1 MGIQMNNNKKA
12 VSQKKSN
19 SKFFIPAKVLHRIIV
34 GAVAAVLVVV
44 VGAFIVTM
52 TDMPAMVMT
61 GATVAGHDV
70 KVNELDYWFY
80 SEYNQFI
87 SYGVL
92 SSKDDLA
99 KVYDETTGATY
110 KDFLYDMAAQNLQST
125 YILCDQA
132 KAAGF
137 KAQTVKSR
145 VDSDIAQI
153 RSYAD
158 QKNTTA
164 DKILKMQYGNGVTV
178 RVMEEI
184 LTRKYT
190 AAEYAEY
197 LKQTAY
203 PMTEAEMKAVYDAAP
218 QDYDKVTYNT
228 FFFASDAAS
237 TATDAEKQLALSAAK
252 AKAQG
257 VIDSATDPTSFR
269 DACEKAA
276 GDASASS
283 FADGADP
290 TLAANASKSDVTTNV
305 NADLAEYLFSTDRKA
320 GDKTVIE
327 TTNGYF
333 AVYFQSR
340 DLDKTA
346 TVSYRVLTISTK
358 SLAEAKTTLEGYQ
371 KQVTDEN
378 SFINLVKKYSDDT
391 ISYTG
396 GLTSGVTADTYK
408 ADSATEVEKT
418 LSAWLL
424 SADRKPGDMIIIEN
438 IDSVAL
444 YYFKE
449 SLPAWEAS
457 LASGNATTKFNTWYS
472 ELTKVAGNGYTLNLG
487 NVEFATY

>member
-1 MGIQMNNNKKA
+1 MSNNKKA
-12 VSQKKSN
+12 NSLKKSN
-19 SKFFIPAKVLHRIIV
+19 GKVFIPAKVWHRIII
-34 GAVAAVLVVV
+34 GAVIAFFVIL
-44 VGAFIVTM
+44 VGAFIVAM
-52 TDMPAMVMT
+52 ADVPAQIMT

-70 KVNELDYWFY
+70 KVNELDYWY
-80 SEYNQFI
+80 YTEYNQVA
-87 SYGVL
+87 SYIGI
-92 SSKDDLA
+92 SSKADLD
-99 KVYDETTGATY
+99 KVYDKTTGATY
-110 KDFLYDMAAQNLQST
+110 KDLLYQMAAQNLQST

-137 KAQTVKSR
+137 KAEAVKPR
-145 VDSDIAQI
+145 VESDIAAI
-153 RSYAD
+153 RAYAA

-164 DKILKMQYGNGVTV
+164 DRILKMQYGNGVTV
-178 RVMEEI
+178 RVMEDI

-203 PMTEAEMKAVYDAAP
+203 PMTEADMKAAYSAAP

-237 TATDAEKQLALSAAK
+237 TATDAEKKLALSAAK

-257 VIDSATDPTSFR
+257 VIDTATDPKSFR

-290 TLAANASKSDVTTNV
+290 TLAANASKSDITQNV
-305 NADLAEYLFSTDRKA
+305 NSDLAEYLYSTDRKA
-320 GDKTVIE
+320 GDKTVID
-327 TTNGYF
+327 TDTGSF
-333 AVYFQSR
+333 AVYFQTR
-340 DLDKTA
+340 ELDKTP
-346 TVSYRVLTISTK
+346 TVSYRVLTLSSK
-358 SLAEAKTTLEGYQ
+358 DLAAAQATLEGYQ

-378 SFINLVKKYSDDT
+378 SFTELAKKYSTDT
-391 ISYTG
+391 IAFTG
-396 GLTSGVTADTYK
+396 GLTKGVNADTYK
-408 ADSATEVEKT
+408 SDSATEVEKQ
-418 LSAWLL
+418 LSDWLL
-424 SADRKPGDMIIIEN
+424 SADRKPGDMIIIKN

-449 SLPAWEAS
+449 SQPAWEAS
-457 LASGNATTKFNTWYS
+457 LADSNATSKYNEWYS
-472 ELTKVAGNGYTLNLG
+472 TLTAKAGNGYTLNLG

>member
-1 MGIQMNNNKKA
+1 MSNNKKA
-12 VSQKKSN
+12 VSLKKSN
-19 SKFFIPAKVLHRIIV
+19 RKVFIPAKVWHRIIAGGVIAVLVIIV
-34 GAVAAVLVVV
+34 GAYVIA
-44 VGAFIVTM
+44 M
-52 TDMPAMVMT
+52 TDIPAKTMS

-80 SEYNQFI
+80 SEYNQVGQYLGI
-87 SYGVL
+87 T
-92 SSKDDLA
+92 SKADLD
-99 KVYDETTGATY
+99 KVYDETTGTTY
-110 KDFLYDMAAQNLQST
+110 KDLLYQMAAQNLQST
-125 YILCDQA
+125 YILCDEA

-137 KAQTVKSR
+137 KSQTAKKR

-153 RSYAD
+153 RAYAD
-158 QKNTTA
+158 QQGTTA

-178 RVMEEI
+178 RIMEEI

-218 QDYDKVTYNT
+218 QDYDKVTFNT

-257 VIDSATDPTSFR
+257 VIDTATDAASFR

-290 TLAANASKSDVTTNV
+290 TLAADASKADLTSNV
-305 NADLAEYLFSTDRKA
+305 NSDLAEYVFGADRKA
-320 GDKTVIE
+320 GDTTVIDTE
-327 TTNGYF
+327 TGSF
-333 AVYFQSR
+333 AVFFQSR
-340 DLDKTA
+340 QLDTTP
-346 TVSYRVLTISTK
+346 TVSYRVLTLAQADLAAGKTK
-358 SLAEAKTTLEGYQ
+358 LEGYQ
-371 KQVTDEN
+371 KLVTDEN
-378 SFINLVKKYSDDT
+378 SFVDLVKKYSDDT
-391 ISYTG
+391 IAFTG
-396 GLTSGVTADTYK
+396 GLTEGVTVDTYK
-408 ADSATEVEKT
+408 SDSATEVEKA
-418 LSAWLL
+418 LSVWLL

-438 IDSVAL
+438 IDSIAL

-449 SLPAWEAS
+449 SVPAWEAS
-457 LASGNATTKFNTWYS
+457 LASSNASAKYNEWYTA
-472 ELTKVAGNGYTLNLG
+472 LTAKAENGYTLNLG

>member
-1 MGIQMNNNKKA
+1 MSNNKKA

-34 GAVAAVLVVV
+34 GAVIALLVVLVGGYTVM
-44 VGAFIVTM
+44 M
-52 TDMPAMVMT
+52 TDIPARVMT
-61 GATVAGHDV
+61 GATIAGHDV

-92 SSKDDLA
+92 SSKDDLK
-99 KVYDETTGATY
+99 KVYDQTTGATY

-137 KAQTVKSR
+137 KSETAKSR
-145 VDSDIAQI
+145 VATDIASI
-153 RSYAD
+153 RTYAD
-158 QKNTTA
+158 QKGTTA

-237 TATDAEKQLALSAAK
+237 TATDAEKKLALAAAK

-257 VIDSATDPTSFR
+257 VIDTATDPTSFR

-283 FADGADP
+283 FKDGADP
-290 TLAANASKSDVTTNV
+290 TLAANASKSDITQNV
-305 NADLAEYLFSTDRKA
+305 NSDLAEYLFSTDRKA
-320 GDKTVIE
+320 GDVTVIDTE
-327 TTNGYF
+327 TGSF

-340 DLDKTA
+340 ELDKTA
-346 TVSYRVLTISTK
+346 TASYRVLT
-358 SLAEAKTTLEGYQ
+358 LATGDIAADKAKLEGYQ

-378 SFINLVKKYSDDT
+378 SFSTLVKKYSSDS
-391 ISYTG
+391 IAYAG
-396 GLTSGVTADTYK
+396 GLTKGVTADTYSS
-408 ADSATEVEKT
+408 DSATEVEKQ

-444 YYFKE
+444 YYYKE
-449 SLPAWEAS
+449 SLPAWEAALFNS
-457 LASGNATTKFNTWYS
+457 NATAKFNEWYS
-472 ELTKVAGNGYTLNLG
+472 ALTAKEGNGYTLNLG

>member
-1 MGIQMNNNKKA
+1 MSNNKKA
-12 VSQKKSN
+12 VSQKKIKKN
-19 SKFFIPAKVLHRIIV
+19 FLFPAHIWHRIIV
-34 GAVAAVLVVV
+34 GA
-44 VGAFIVTM
+44 GIAFIVILAGAFVVSM
-52 TDMPAMVMT
+52 TDIPARVMT

-80 SEYNQFI
+80 TEYNQFY
-87 SYGVL
+87 SYGVIT
-92 SSKDDLA
+92 SKSDLN
-99 KVYDETTGATY
+99 KVYDETTGKTY
-110 KDFLYDMAAQNLQST
+110 KDLLYEMAAQNLQST

-145 VDSDIAQI
+145 VDSDIAQV
-153 RSYAD
+153 RAYAD

-164 DKILKMQYGNGVTV
+164 DKILEMQYGNGVTV

-190 AAEYAEY
+190 AAEYSEY

-203 PMTEAEMKAVYDAAP
+203 PMTEAEMKAVYEAAP
-218 QDYDKVTYNT
+218 QDYDTVTYNT

-257 VIDSATDPTSFR
+257 VIDTATDAVSFR
-269 DACEKAA
+269 EACEKAA

-290 TLAANASKSDVTTNV
+290 TLAANASKADITSNV
-305 NADLAEYLFSTDRKA
+305 NSDLAEYLFNTDRKA
-320 GDKTVIE
+320 GDMTVID
-327 TTNGYF
+327 TSSGSF
-333 AVYFQSR
+333 AVFFQSR
-340 DLDKTA
+340 QLDTTA
-346 TVSYRVLTISTK
+346 TVSYRVLTLSSK
-358 SLAEAKTTLEGYQ
+358 DLAAAKATLEGYQ

-378 SFINLVKKYSDDT
+378 SFVNLVKKYSDDT
-391 ISYTG
+391 IAYTG
-396 GLTSGVTADTYK
+396 GLTKGVNADTYK
-408 ADSATEVEKT
+408 ADSATDVEKT
-418 LSAWLL
+418 LSDWLL
-424 SADRKPGDMIIIEN
+424 SADRKAGDMIIIEN

-444 YYFKE
+444 YYYKE

-457 LASGNATTKFNTWYS
+457 LAESNATSKYNEWYS
-472 ELTKVAGNGYTLNLG
+472 ALTAKAGNGYTLNLG

>member
-1 MGIQMNNNKKA
+1 MGFHMSNNKKA
-12 VSQKKSN
+12 VSQKKN
-19 SKFFIPAKVLHRIIV
+19 KKNFLFPAHIWHRIIV
-34 GAVAAVLVVV
+34 GA
-44 VGAFIVTM
+44 GIAFIVIIAGAFAVSTM
-52 TDMPAMVMT
+52 DIPARVMT
-61 GATVAGHDV
+61 GATIAGHDV

-80 SEYNQFI
+80 SEYNQFV

-92 SSKDDLA
+92 SSKDDLN
-99 KVYDETTGATY
+99 KVYDETTGTTY
-110 KDFLYDMAAQNLQST
+110 KDFLYEMAAKNLQST

-137 KAQTVKSR
+137 KAQTAESR
-145 VDSDIAQI
+145 VDADIAQI
-153 RSYAD
+153 RTYAE
-158 QKNTTA
+158 QQGATA
-164 DKILKMQYGNGVTV
+164 DRVLKMQYGNGVTV

-218 QDYDKVTYNT
+218 QDYDTVTYNT

-257 VIDSATDPTSFR
+257 VIDTATDAASFR

-276 GDASASS
+276 GDASDSS

-290 TLAANASKSDVTTNV
+290 TLAANAAKADIIANINT
-305 NADLAEYLFSTDRKA
+305 DLAEYLFSTDRKA
-320 GDKTVIE
+320 GDVTVID
-327 TTNGYF
+327 TASGSF
-333 AVYFQSR
+333 AVFFQSR
-340 DLDKTA
+340 QLDTTA
-346 TVSYRVLTISTK
+346 TVSYRVLT
-358 SLAEAKTTLEGYQ
+358 LASKDFAAAKTTLEGYQ

-378 SFINLVKKYSDDT
+378 SFIGLVKKYSDDT
-391 ISYTG
+391 IAFTG
-396 GLTSGVTADTYK
+396 GLTEGVTVDTYK

-418 LSAWLL
+418 LSDWLL

-449 SLPAWEAS
+449 SLPAWEAA
-457 LASGNATTKFNTWYS
+457 LADSNASTKFNEWYTALAAKAES
-472 ELTKVAGNGYTLNLG
+472 GYTLNLG

>member
-1 MGIQMNNNKKA
+1 MSNNKKA

-34 GAVAAVLVVV
+34 GTVIALFVIL
-44 VGAFIVTM
+44 VGAYVIAM
-52 TDMPAMVMT
+52 TDTPAKVMT

-80 SEYNQFI
+80 TEYNQI
-87 SYGVL
+87 GPYIGI
-92 SSKDDLA
+92 SSKADLD
-99 KVYDETTGATY
+99 KVYDETTGSTY
-110 KDFLYDMAAQNLQST
+110 KDFIYQMAAQNLQST

-137 KAQTVKSR
+137 KSQTAKSR
-145 VDSDIAQI
+145 VDADIKSI

-158 QKNTTA
+158 QQGTTA

-218 QDYDKVTYNT
+218 QDYDTVTYNT

-237 TATDAEKQLALSAAK
+237 TATDAEKQLALAAAK

-257 VIDSATDPTSFR
+257 VIDTATDAVSFR

-290 TLAANASKSDVTTNV
+290 TLAANAKKADITTNV
-305 NADLAEYLFSTDRKA
+305 NSDLAEYLFSTDRKA
-320 GDKTVIE
+320 GDMTVID
-327 TTNGYF
+327 TASGSF
-333 AVYFQSR
+333 AVFFQSR
-340 DLDKTA
+340 QLDTTA
-346 TVSYRVLTISTK
+346 TVSYRVLT
-358 SLAEAKTTLEGYQ
+358 LAETDLAAAKTKLEGYQ

-378 SFINLVKKYSDDT
+378 SFVDLVKKYSDDT
-391 ISYTG
+391 IAFTG
-396 GLTSGVTADTYK
+396 GLTEGVTVDTYK
-408 ADSATEVEKT
+408 SDSATEVEKQ
-418 LSAWLL
+418 LSDWLL
-424 SADRKPGDMIIIEN
+424 SADRKTGDMIIIQN
-438 IDSVAL
+438 IDSIAL

-449 SLPAWEAS
+449 SLPAWEAA
-457 LASGNATTKFNTWYS
+457 LADSNATSKYNEWYAA
-472 ELTKVAGNGYTLNLG
+472 LTAKAENGYTLNLG